1 MKKSRFFK
9 LSTIYITVIVILS
22 IIGLILLTSSVKN
35 QYLSYKI
42 ENMTYLSSVIKKT
55 IKPLFERQ
63 NWQGLDTLISEISL
77 ETDTRITIIDKNGQ
91 VIAESQKDY
100 QEMESHRNR
109 PEIRAALEG
118 EETHIVR
125 YSTTTREDMLYFSSP
140 IVIEENII
148 AALRLSVFLEEMN
161 TILVGLRNTILFIT
175 IILMLLAIGISYYIS
190 KMFTMP
196 RERLLHAF
204 DKLSQ
209 ANLETRIISHQDEP
223 EIIEL
228 FNSFN
233 RMTEQLQSVF
243 NELSLQ
249 TEELDA
255 IISAIESGIVVLD
268 KQGKII
274 LKNKQFQK
282 DFYQYK
288 MIGKFFW
295 EVIRDEKLSKMVTE
309 LIEEKKNFTTE
320 INMSNKNYLCTGT
333 AIEKKD
339 KLVLIFHDITSSRKL
354 AQVKRDLITNI
365 SHELRTPLTSIKGY
379 IETLEDADDKE
390 REKYIQVIRRNTE
403 RLISMVN
410 DLLILSELEN
420 EGRKLQIEEVDLKEL
435 IANIIKIFEPSINDK
450 QLKFILDIQED
461 IPHIEADIYKIE
473 QLLIN
478 LLDNAIK
485 YTEKGEITISSYML
499 PTNKVQIEI
508 KDTGIGLKKE
518 DFNRIFERFYVV
530 NKARSRQQGGTGLG
544 LSIVKHILILH
555 KGEIEVDSQLGVG
568 TKFVITL
575 PIRQP

>member
-1 MKKSRFFK
+1 
-9 LSTIYITVIVILS
+9 
-22 IIGLILLTSSVKN
+22 
-35 QYLSYKI
+35 
-42 ENMTYLSSVIKKT
+42 
-55 IKPLFERQ
+55 
-63 NWQGLDTLISEISL
+63 
-77 ETDTRITIIDKNGQ
+77 
-91 VIAESQKDY
+91 
-100 QEMESHRNR
+100 
-109 PEIRAALEG
+109 
-118 EETHIVR
+118 
-125 YSTTTREDMLYFSSP
+125 
-140 IVIEENII
+140 
-148 AALRLSVFLEEMN
+148 
-161 TILVGLRNTILFIT
+161 
-175 IILMLLAIGISYYIS
+175 
-190 KMFTMP
+190 
-196 RERLLHAF
+196 
-204 DKLSQ
+204 
-209 ANLETRIISHQDEP
+209 
-223 EIIEL
+223 
-228 FNSFN
+228 
-233 RMTEQLQSVF
+233 
-243 NELSLQ
+243 
-249 TEELDA
+249 
-255 IISAIESGIVVLD
+255 
-268 KQGKII
+268 
-274 LKNKQFQK
+274 
-282 DFYQYK
+282 
-288 MIGKFFW
+288 
-295 EVIRDEKLSKMVTE
+295 LSKMVTE

>member
-339 KLVLIFHDITSSRKL
+339 KSVLIFHDITSSRKL

-435 IANIIKIFEPSINDK
+435 IADIIKIFEPSINDK